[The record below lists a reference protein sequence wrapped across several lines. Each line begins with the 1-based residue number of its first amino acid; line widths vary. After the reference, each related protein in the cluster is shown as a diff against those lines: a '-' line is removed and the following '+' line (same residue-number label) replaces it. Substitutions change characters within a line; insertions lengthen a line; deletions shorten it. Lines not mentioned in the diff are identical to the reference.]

1 MKSKSFVPPNTPRD
15 AKRNP
20 ARKPLASF
28 GVFGGQSS
36 AFRIAYLPFYV
47 DYYEGICP
55 DFPREKM
62 ANARRC
68 ADTLANHGEV
78 VWDGELI
85 RNVDAARAI
94 GKRLASQQ
102 LDCVVVFTSIAVFGA
117 IPWAALEPL
126 RVPILIWNAQQIQTV
141 GKGYT
146 MVEIVRNT
154 GQIGTQALANTLVR
168 EGRWFRVVTGY
179 EKSKRTAEE
188 LARFF
193 AVVRAVNAVKN
204 ARLLAI
210 GQFFPAMTDIL
221 MDETALA
228 KDLGPKVVHVSNEEL
243 TKRYKA
249 VAASVSE
256 WKAQPLAHA
265 RGYEVREL
273 TDDESLRSSR
283 LCATLQSLVEE
294 HRGDA
299 GTLNCHVGVC
309 LRNPEIGITAC
320 YSLGVQ
326 NSQGRPFTCTGDLPT
341 AIAMLIL
348 KKLTGISM
356 YTEVQVMDEK
366 RKAIVIANSGEGE
379 DGIRRKG
386 SKAVV
391 RGNTNFKGV
400 HGRGA
405 SFAYPLHPGPATVI
419 SFSPIHPLPHSS
431 TLPYRLICAEGEILR
446 ETLPDAGALAGFFRF
461 KNTALHTGYTR
472 WLEAGA
478 VHHAA
483 TTLGH
488 WSRELKSLCELLN
501 IEFVQV

>member
-1 MKSKSFVPPNTPRD
+1 M
-15 AKRNP
+15 
-20 ARKPLASF
+20 
-28 GVFGGQSS
+28 
-36 AFRIAYLPFYV
+36 I
-47 DYYEGICP
+47 
-55 DFPREKM
+55 
-62 ANARRC
+62 
-68 ADTLANHGEV
+68 
-78 VWDGELI
+78 
-85 RNVDAARAI
+85 
-94 GKRLASQQ
+94 
-102 LDCVVVFTSIAVFGA
+102 
-117 IPWAALEPL
+117 
-126 RVPILIWNAQQIQTV
+126 
-141 GKGYT
+141 
-146 MVEIVRNT
+146 EIVRNT

-179 EKSKRTAEE
+179 EKSKRTAKE
-188 LARFF
+188 LGSFF
-193 AVVRAVNAVKN
+193 AVVRTVNAVKK

-221 MDETALA
+221 IDEAALA
-228 KDLGPKVVHVSNEEL
+228 KHIGATVTHVSNEEL
-243 TKRYKA
+243 TQRYLGTFG
-249 VAASVSE
+249 VP
-256 WKAQPLAHA
+256 PLGGI
-265 RGYEVREL
+265 RKTPPKGGTPNTRIDEVREL
-273 TDDESLRSSR
+273 SADESSRSSR
-283 LCATLQSLVEE
+283 LCAAVQSLVEE
-294 HRGDA
+294 HHADG

-326 NSQGRPFTCTGDLPT
+326 NSLGRPFTCTGDLPT

-386 SKAVV
+386 SKAIV

-400 HGRGA
+400 YGRGA
-405 SFAYPLHPGPATVI
+405 SFAYPLQAGPATVV
-419 SFSPIHPLPHSS
+419 SFSPIHPLPHSP
-431 TLPYRLICAEGEILR
+431 TLPYRLIIAEGEILR

-461 KNTALHTGYTR
+461 KNTDLHTAYTR

-488 WSRELKSLCELLN
+488 WARELKSVCELLH
-501 IEFVQV
+501 IELVEV

>member
-1 MKSKSFVPPNTPRD
+1 MNTQSPP
-15 AKRNP
+15 
-20 ARKPLASF
+20 L
-28 GVFGGQSS
+28 
-36 AFRIAYLPFYV
+36 RIGYLPFYV

-55 DFPREKM
+55 DFPREK
-62 ANARRC
+62 AVNAKRC
-68 ADTLANHGEV
+68 ADVLSQQGEV
-78 VWDGELI
+78 IWDGEVI
-85 RNVDAARAI
+85 RNVDAATAI
-94 GKRLASQQ
+94 GKRLTHEK

-117 IPWAALEPL
+117 IPWAALQHL
-126 RVPILIWNAQQIQTV
+126 SVPILIWNAQQIETV

-179 EKSKRTAEE
+179 EKSKRTAED
-188 LARFF
+188 LRRFF
-193 AVVRAVNAVKN
+193 AVIRAVSALKN

-221 MDETALA
+221 IDEAAL
-228 KDLGPKVVHVSNEEL
+228 KQHIGTTVTHVSNEEL
-243 TKRYKA
+243 TNRY
-249 VAASVSE
+249 
-256 WKAQPLAHA
+256 LAFGVPPSGGIRTTPPKGGTPNA
-265 RGYEVREL
+265 RIDNIREL
-273 TDDESLRSSR
+273 TDDESSRSSR
-283 LCATLQSLVEE
+283 LCATLDSFVNEY
-294 HRGDA
+294 RADG

-326 NSQGRPFTCTGDLPT
+326 NSLGRPFTCTGDLPT

-386 SKAVV
+386 SKAIV

-405 SFAYPLHPGPATVI
+405 SFAYPLQPGPSTVI
-419 SFSPIHPLPHSS
+419 SFTPVHPVPHSS
-431 TLPYRLICAEGEILR
+431 TLPYRLIVAEGEILE

-461 KNTALHTGYTR
+461 KNTDLHAGYTR

-488 WSRELKSLCELLN
+488 WSRELKAVTELLN
-501 IEFVQV
+501 IDFIEI

>member
-1 MKSKSFVPPNTPRD
+1 MKNKSFSPPNTPTD
-15 AKRNP
+15 SKE
-20 ARKPLASF
+20 RKPLASF

-36 AFRIAYLPFYV
+36 PFRIGYLPFYV

-55 DFPREKM
+55 DFPREKT

-68 ADTLANHGEV
+68 AEALAQHGEV

-85 RNVDAARAI
+85 RNVDAARAV
-94 GKRLASQQ
+94 GQRLTGQR

-117 IPWAALEPL
+117 IPWAALQHL
-126 RVPILIWNAQQIQTV
+126 SVPILIWNAQQIQTV

-179 EKSKRTAEE
+179 EKSKRTGEE

-193 AVVRAVNAVKN
+193 AVIRAVNAVKK

-221 MDETALA
+221 IDEAALA
-228 KDLGPKVVHVSNEEL
+228 KHLGPTVAHVSNEEL
-243 TKRYKA
+243 TKRYSSFVVPPSGGIRKTPP
-249 VAASVSE
+249 
-256 WKAQPLAHA
+256 KGGTPNA
-265 RGYEVREL
+265 RINEVCDL
-273 TDDESLRSSR
+273 TDDESSRSSR
-283 LCATLQSLVEE
+283 LCATVQSFVEE
-294 HRGDA
+294 HRADA

-386 SKAVV
+386 SKAIV
-391 RGNTNFKGV
+391 RGNANFKGV

-405 SFAYPLHPGPATVI
+405 SFAYPLQPGPATLV
-419 SFSPIHPLPHSS
+419 SFTPVKGG
-431 TLPYRLICAEGEILR
+431 YRLIVAEGQILKD
-446 ETLPDAGALAGFFRF
+446 TLPDAGALAGFFRF
-461 KNTALHTGYTR
+461 NDRDLHRAYAR
-472 WLEAGA
+472 WMEAGA

-488 WSRELKSLCELLN
+488 RADELRAIAELLK
-501 IEFVQV
+501 IEFTQI

>member
-1 MKSKSFVPPNTPRD
+1 
-15 AKRNP
+15 
-20 ARKPLASF
+20 
-28 GVFGGQSS
+28 
-36 AFRIAYLPFYV
+36 
-47 DYYEGICP
+47 
-55 DFPREKM
+55 
-62 ANARRC
+62 
-68 ADTLANHGEV
+68 
-78 VWDGELI
+78 
-85 RNVDAARAI
+85 
-94 GKRLASQQ
+94 
-102 LDCVVVFTSIAVFGA
+102 
-117 IPWAALEPL
+117 
-126 RVPILIWNAQQIQTV
+126 
-141 GKGYT
+141 

-179 EKSKRTAEE
+179 EKAKRTAEE
-188 LARFF
+188 LRRFF
-193 AVVRAVNAVKN
+193 AVIRAVNAVKN

-221 MDETALA
+221 IDETALA
-228 KDLGPKVVHVSNEEL
+228 KDLGPTVVPVSNEQL
-243 TKRYKA
+243 TKRYQEMS
-249 VAASVSE
+249 VAATVYDRRHDSSG
-256 WKAQPLAHA
+256 KAATVID
-265 RGYEVREL
+265 RRYSIREL
-273 TDDESLRSSR
+273 TGDESLRSAR
-283 LCATLQSLVEE
+283 LCATLQSFVEE
-294 HRGDA
+294 HRADA

-309 LRNPEIGITAC
+309 LRNPEIGVTAC

-348 KKLTGISM
+348 KRLTGISM

-391 RGNTNFKGV
+391 RGNTNFQGV

-405 SFAYPLHPGPATVI
+405 SFAYPLQPGPATVI
-419 SFSPIHPLPHSS
+419 SFTPIHPPFQSS
-431 TLPYRLICAEGEILR
+431 SLPYRLIVAEGEILR

-461 KNTALHTGYTR
+461 KNTDLHTGYTR

-488 WSRELKSLCELLN
+488 WSRELRAVCELLK
-501 IEFVQV
+501 IEFVEI